1 MKKFFF
7 FSSLHLNKQTCLY
20 LFKIRDLINPS
31 GSSKLEI
38 RGSQEEGFYVENL
51 FSTYIETMDELITI
65 LEEGE
70 LNRATASHL
79 LNEYSSRSHAVLTIQ
94 VENETPNLSDPND
107 QVTKLGKLIFVD
119 LAGKTKLLL
128 LFFY

>member
-1 MKKFFF
+1 
-7 FSSLHLNKQTCLY
+7 
-20 LFKIRDLINPS
+20 
-31 GSSKLEI
+31 
-38 RGSQEEGFYVENL
+38 
-51 FSTYIETMDELITI
+51 MDELITI

-79 LNEYSSRSHAVLTIQ
+79 LNEHSSRSHAVLTIQ

-119 LAGKTKLLL
+119 LAGKSKNKVNQKLLVYL
-128 LFFY
+128 IILKVAKR

>member
-1 MKKFFF
+1 M
-7 FSSLHLNKQTCLY
+7 
-20 LFKIRDLINPS
+20 INPS
-31 GSSKLEI
+31 GSNKLEI
-38 RGSQEEGFYVENL
+38 RGSQEEGFFVENL

-79 LNEYSSRSHAVLTIQ
+79 LNEHSSRSHAVLTIQ
-94 VENETPNLSDPND
+94 VENETPNVQDPAN

-119 LAGKTKLLL
+119 LAGKFKDQFAELWFNLKINL
-128 LFFY
+128 RQ